1 MRVLAM
7 RLNLVLDTDNAAF
20 DEDQFGPE
28 VSRILNKYANSI
40 KDVCAF
46 KNEISLEKRLKDI
59 NGNDVG
65 YIKWI
70 E

>member
-1 MRVLAM
+1 MKVLAM

-20 DEDQFGPE
+20 DEDQLGPE
-28 VSRILNKYANSI
+28 VSRILIKYANSI
-40 KDVCAF
+40 KEVVDPDTS
-46 KNEISLEKRLKDI
+46 IDLETRLRDI

>member
-1 MRVLAM
+1 M

-20 DEDQFGPE
+20 DGDQLGPE
-28 VSRILNKYANSI
+28 VSRILIKYANSI
-40 KDVCAF
+40 KEVVDPDTS
-46 KNEISLEKRLKDI
+46 IDLETRLRDI

>member
-1 MRVLAM
+1 M

-20 DEDQFGPE
+20 DEDQLGPE
-28 VSRILNKYANSI
+28 VSRILIKYANSI
-40 KDVCAF
+40 KEVVDPDTS
-46 KNEISLEKRLKDI
+46 IDLETRLRDI
-59 NGNDVG
+59 NGKDVG

>member
-1 MRVLAM
+1 M
-7 RLNLVLDTDNAAF
+7 RLNLVLNTDNAAF
-20 DEDQFGPE
+20 DEDQLGPE
-28 VSRILNKYANSI
+28 VSRILIKYANSI
-40 KDVCAF
+40 KDVC
-46 KNEISLEKRLKDI
+46 EIQIYQQYERLRDV

>member
-1 MRVLAM
+1 M

-20 DEDQFGPE
+20 DEDQLGPE
-28 VSRILNKYANSI
+28 VSRILIKYANSI
-40 KDVCAF
+40 KEVVDPDTS
-46 KNEISLEKRLKDI
+46 IDLETRLRDI